1 MLGKPGQF
9 RIFCASISWVGYVGS
24 LIETGGTQFFHF
36 LRVWKY
42 NSKYIYFDI
51 LISIDKT
58 ASYTLARF
66 VRGRQVEWFMSHQ
79 ISLWKLPKWNDLQDV
94 SLVSEDGIKLRLHK
108 VILISWNAPCLSFD
122 ALFFAL
128 PFCHSF
134 LSFHFALCFCPLFLP
149 FIPIHLMPFI
159 SFMPLQTTP
168 SFV

>member
-58 ASYTLARF
+58 ASYTLA
-66 VRGRQVEWFMSHQ
+66 VLVTGRQVEWFMSHH
-79 ISLWKLPKWNDLQDV
+79 ISLQKSPQWNDLPNV

-122 ALFFAL
+122 AIPFCPFIL
-128 PFCHSF
+128 PFVS
-134 LSFHFALCFCPLFLP
+134 ALCFCPLFLP